1 MAARLP
7 CHGPVGIIIS
17 YLANTS
23 QRQRREVDGAIFH
36 LTRSTFFPFFFSK
49 KTQIHPHEHKTE
61 YTKFYSQFSFELR
74 SSVLDP
80 HTFPISHSEQEC
92 NQFKIDESCH
102 TTVERRPCIFLR
114 LHDIRIQ
121 RPQKVKDTDKL
132 RVARETTLL

>member
-23 QRQRREVDGAIFH
+23 QRQRSNLPLNSIN
-36 LTRSTFFPFFFSK
+36 FFPFFFSK

-102 TTVERRPCIFLR
+102 TTVERRPSF
-114 LHDIRIQ
+114 
-121 RPQKVKDTDKL
+121 
-132 RVARETTLL
+132 

>member
-1 MAARLP
+1 MGYFPGVLSSCQLSVNNSQKEGRSMAARLP

-61 YTKFYSQFSFELR
+61 YTKFYSQLSFELR
-74 SSVLDP
+74 SSVLDRLRFLY
-80 HTFPISHSEQEC
+80 HIANRNVIS
-92 NQFKIDESCH
+92 
-102 TTVERRPCIFLR
+102 LR
-114 LHDIRIQ
+114 LTKAAIQ
-121 RPQKVKDTDKL
+121 Q
-132 RVARETTLL
+132 